1 MGDAEELRLHL
12 PGDSV
17 TVTIPVVEGIALA
30 DVDFT
35 PTHPT
40 PTDSAGQIALAGEV
54 VDASGRTVATCG

>member
-1 MGDAEELRLHL
+1 M
-12 PGDSV
+12 
-17 TVTIPVVEGIALA
+17 TVTIPVIEGIALA